1 MLDATHW
8 PVWLR
13 MFGGSIRTALGW
25 ASEHTGLPVV
35 IVTAVALVASWHLFK
50 RSLGFAIE
58 VALTATLLLVLAKL
72 GLLSW

>member
-1 MLDATHW
+1 MVNAAPWLAWFRMLGKSFRG
-8 PVWLR
+8 V
-13 MFGGSIRTALGW
+13 LGW

-35 IVTAVALVASWHLFK
+35 IVAAVALVASWHLFK

-58 VALTATLLLVLAKL
+58 VAVTATLLLALAKL